1 VVVHPNLCLPA
12 PSAGGLQRVIQGL
25 RFHFFSCICEADGF

>member
-1 VVVHPNLCLPA
+1 MVVHPYLCLTA
-12 PSAGGLQRVIQGL
+12 PSASSLQRVIRGL